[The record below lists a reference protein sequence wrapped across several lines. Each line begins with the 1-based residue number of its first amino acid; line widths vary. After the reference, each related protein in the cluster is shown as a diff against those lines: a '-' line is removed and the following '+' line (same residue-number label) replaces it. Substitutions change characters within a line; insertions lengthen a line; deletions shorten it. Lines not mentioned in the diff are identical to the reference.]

1 MGLKG
6 LKRSELPKFRD
17 IWPKFYLL
25 LPLVVLVYT
34 VMQTGSF
41 TMAYCA
47 VVSSLVAIVAS
58 MMDREKGVGRKLL
71 MLIPGIPLLIYAF
84 FAMILYF
91 NSGSFTPGELAGL
104 ANCALV
110 VLVLSLF
117 LYGMYRFTLG
127 RVCSALSIRSSSR
140 PR

>member
-1 MGLKG
+1 MTTCGIWGLQRLPPPHGKG
-6 LKRSELPKFRD
+6 ADLPGVLR
-17 IWPKFYLL
+17 
-25 LPLVVLVYT
+25 PLC
-34 VMQTGSF
+34 TG
-41 TMAYCA
+41 T
-47 VVSSLVAIVAS
+47 
-58 MMDREKGVGRKLL
+58 
-71 MLIPGIPLLIYAF
+71 LLIYAF

>member
-1 MGLKG
+1 MVDL
-6 LKRSELPKFRD
+6 
-17 IWPKFYLL
+17 
-25 LPLVVLVYT
+25 
-34 VMQTGSF
+34 QTG
-41 TMAYCA
+41 T
-47 VVSSLVAIVAS
+47 
-58 MMDREKGVGRKLL
+58 
-71 MLIPGIPLLIYAF
+71 LLIYAF